1 MTSLQRSLNDFCRWF
16 DARAPRER
24 LVLTISLLV
33 VLTLLWYV
41 QLIEPL
47 ALHRQ
52 ALATQ
57 INSTTATVSALD
69 QAAGAILAGAAQDP
83 NAENRQQKVLLEE
96 EIGRLDERL
105 AALTGELIS
114 PQQMVAV
121 LEEMLKRRRQLSLTR
136 LENLPS
142 EPMLESPLD
151 PPPFDSQAEKV
162 QQRNLYRHPLR
173 IELTGNYLEVLA
185 YLQSLEQLPRK
196 VYWQD
201 LALSVEE
208 YPQAKITVTVYTLS
222 LKEDWIGV

>member
-1 MTSLQRSLNDFCRWF
+1 MTSLRSSVDDYCHWL

-24 LVLTISLLV
+24 LLLAISLLA
-33 VLTLLWYV
+33 VLTLLWYML
-41 QLIEPL
+41 LIEPT
-47 ALHRQ
+47 AMRQQ
-52 ALATQ
+52 ALDAQ
-57 INSTTATVSALD
+57 VSAAVLTVAALD
-69 QAAGAILAGAAQDP
+69 QQAAAIVAGAAQDP
-83 NAENRQQKVLLEE
+83 DAENRQQKVLLEE
-96 EIGRLDERL
+96 EVDRLDERL
-105 AALTGELIS
+105 ASLTGELIS

-142 EPMLESPLD
+142 EPLLD
-151 PPPFDSQAEKV
+151 PPTVDSQAEKV
-162 QQRNLYRHPLR
+162 QHRNLYRHPLR
-173 IELTGNYLEVLA
+173 IELTGSYLEALA

-222 LKEDWIGV
+222 LKEGWIGV

>member
-1 MTSLQRSLNDFCRWF
+1 MIPLPSHLNDLFRWL

-24 LVLTISLLV
+24 LLLALSLLAVLTM
-33 VLTLLWYV
+33 LWYLL
-41 QLIEPL
+41 LIEPL
-47 ALHRQ
+47 AKRKQ
-52 ALATQ
+52 ALEAQ
-57 INSTTATVSALD
+57 VGPAVAMLAALD
-69 QAAGAILAGAAQDP
+69 HQAAAIVAGAAQDP
-83 NAENRQQKVLLEE
+83 DAENRQQKVLLEE
-96 EIGRLDERL
+96 ELGRLDERL
-105 AALTGELIS
+105 ATLTGELIS
-114 PQQMVAV
+114 PRQMVAM

-142 EPMLESPLD
+142 EPLLEPPAGDSP
-151 PPPFDSQAEKV
+151 AETM

-173 IELTGNYLEVLA
+173 IELSGSYLEALA
-185 YLQSLEQLPRK
+185 YLQSLERLPRK

>member
-1 MTSLQRSLNDFCRWF
+1 MTSLQSSLSDFCRWF
-16 DARAPRER
+16 DTRAPRER
-24 LVLTISLLV
+24 LVLAISLLV
-33 VLTLLWYV
+33 VLALLWYV
-41 QLIEPL
+41 LLIEPL
-47 ALHRQ
+47 ALHKQ
-52 ALATQ
+52 ALAAQ
-57 INSTTATVSALD
+57 INSATVTVSALD
-69 QAAGAILAGAAQDP
+69 QAAGAIVAGAAQDP

-142 EPMLESPLD
+142 EPLLEPASS
-151 PPPFDSQAEKV
+151 DSQAEKV

-201 LALSVEE
+201 LVLSVEE
-208 YPQAKITVTVYTLS
+208 YPQAKITLTVYTLS

>member
-1 MTSLQRSLNDFCRWF
+1 MTSLQSSLNDVCRWL
-16 DARAPRER
+16 DTRAPRER
-24 LVLTISLLV
+24 LVLAVTFLV

-41 QLIEPL
+41 LLIEPL
-47 ALHRQ
+47 ALHKQ
-52 ALATQ
+52 ALAAQ
-57 INSTTATVSALD
+57 INSVTVRVSALD
-69 QAAGAILAGAAQDP
+69 QAAGAIVAGAVQDP
-83 NAENRQQKVLLEE
+83 NAENRQQKGLLEE

-142 EPMLESPLD
+142 EPMLE
-151 PPPFDSQAEKV
+151 PPPSDSQVEKV
-162 QQRNLYRHPLR
+162 RQRNLYRHPLR

-196 VYWQD
+196 LYWQD

>member
-1 MTSLQRSLNDFCRWF
+1 MTSLQSSVDDFCGWL

-24 LVLTISLLV
+24 LILAISLMAA
-33 VLTLLWYV
+33 LTVIWYV
-41 QLIEPL
+41 LLIEPM
-47 ALHRQ
+47 ALHKQ
-52 ALATQ
+52 ALEAQ
-57 INSTTATVSALD
+57 VSSAAATVAGLD
-69 QAAGAILAGAAQDP
+69 QNAAAIVAGAAQDP
-83 NAENRQQKVLLEE
+83 DAENRQQKVVLEE

-105 AALTGELIS
+105 ALLTGELIS

-142 EPMLESPLD
+142 EPLIEPATDTL
-151 PPPFDSQAEKV
+151 QAEKV

-173 IELTGNYLEVLA
+173 IELSGSYLEALA

>member
-1 MTSLQRSLNDFCRWF
+1 MIPFRNHLNELCRWL

-24 LVLTISLLV
+24 LLLALSLLA
-33 VLTLLWYV
+33 VLVLLWYTL
-41 QLIEPL
+41 LIEPL
-47 ALHRQ
+47 ALRRQ
-52 ALATQ
+52 ALEAQ
-57 INSTTATVSALD
+57 VASSMVTVAALHQ
-69 QAAGAILAGAAQDP
+69 QAAAIIAGAAQDP
-83 NAENRQQKVLLEE
+83 DAENRQQKVLLEE
-96 EIGRLDERL
+96 EVSRLDERL

-114 PQQMVAV
+114 PQQMVAM

-142 EPMLESPLD
+142 EPLLE
-151 PPPFDSQAEKV
+151 PPAGDLRAEQV

-173 IELTGNYLEVLA
+173 IELTGSYLEALA
-185 YLQSLEQLPRK
+185 YLQSLEELPRK